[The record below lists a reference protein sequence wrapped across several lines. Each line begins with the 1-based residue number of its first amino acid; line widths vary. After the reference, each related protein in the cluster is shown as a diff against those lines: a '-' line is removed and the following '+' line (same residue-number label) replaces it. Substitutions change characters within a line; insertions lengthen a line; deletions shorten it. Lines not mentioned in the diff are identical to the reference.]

1 MFSLMLT
8 VHWNEDDIMTEIHR
22 SKSKWWKRND
32 KMEKAVC
39 VRSFFHQKHT
49 HITHTHALHTNSST
63 ISSAGTLH
71 FMWCISQFTFNW
83 IQCVHLPF
91 DIWPFWKCHKKNCA
105 NGTAGG
111 SFLFCI
117 ALIAIQKC
125 IVVEH
130 KAVCASCVHVG
141 YVPREWILFFFPSL
155 CLLCSLKRMQY
166 P

>member
-1 MFSLMLT
+1 MKKKWQNGKSGVCSL
-8 VHWNEDDIMTEIHR
+8 IFP
-22 SKSKWWKRND
+22 SK
-32 KMEKAVC
+32 
-39 VRSFFHQKHT
+39 
-49 HITHTHALHTNSST
+49 THTYALHTNSST

-141 YVPREWILFFFPSL
+141 YVPRERILFFFHPFVYYVL
-155 CLLCSLKRMQY
+155 
-166 P
+166 